1 MLVLYWLPVI
11 FGWSLA
17 PAYYL
22 WKVISFWPRFFRHL
36 FGTKAKGRSVWSILT
51 DPEDK
56 SSTARKLTNCK
67 PAGLIRPLWLRYM
80 VFTTYQVHGAY
91 AHLHQHWNEDIEE
104 SIVESVGPVLP
115 RAWDPLRLAIP
126 YEYLSSRVCKP
137 PDCSLAKLLTILL
150 LLGLYS
156 VPLLRGT
163 LYLSCL
169 RLRTLFRVG
178 AASVTSRIALA
189 TMPPP

>member
-1 MLVLYWLPVI
+1 M

-22 WKVISFWPRFFRHL
+22 WKAISFWPQFFRHL

-51 DPEDK
+51 DSEDK
-56 SSTARKLTNCK
+56 SSTARKLANCH
-67 PAGLIRPLWLRYM
+67 PAGLVCPLWSRYM

-91 AHLHQHWNEDIEE
+91 THLHQHRNKDVEECIIE
-104 SIVESVGPVLP
+104 SIGPVLP
-115 RAWDPLRLAIP
+115 QDWDPLWLVIP
-126 YEYLSSRVCKP
+126 YEYLSARVFKP
-137 PDCSLAKLLTILL
+137 PNCSFAKLLRILL

-156 VPLLRGT
+156 VPLVRGT

-169 RLRTLFRVG
+169 CLRTLFRVG
-178 AASVTSRIALA
+178 AASVTSCIALA
-189 TMPPP
+189 TTPPP